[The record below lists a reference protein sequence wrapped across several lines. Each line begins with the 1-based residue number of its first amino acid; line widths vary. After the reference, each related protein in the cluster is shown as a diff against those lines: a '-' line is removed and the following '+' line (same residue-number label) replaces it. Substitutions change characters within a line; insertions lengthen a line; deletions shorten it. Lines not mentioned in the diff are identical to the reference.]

1 MSSRRVVI
9 KDKGRDR
16 GKDEDKA
23 EGDDD
28 GGGERRRR
36 MRLRRR
42 QSAGDGADPNNE
54 ANSKMPLTAEDHVKR
69 QSVERL
75 ESDGNDGNDG
85 SSAGPSESMAGGKK
99 KKTPR
104 YRLNFSIK
112 KSVISAGGGGKSRS
126 ASTTKITTGASLI
139 PDLNLI
145 INRMRNMPDDTFVY
159 MDYMLP
165 HDSEYFTPY
174 SLRQVEYK
182 ELNTYEP
189 FYTVTRHGVTYW
201 HCSENFFTPLDQWQQ
216 EFEQFLSIVQI
227 RSFAIFRLWKGFKV
241 WQKTIKWRKL
251 NEARDYLQNNLF
263 IVIPHLAKAILRM
276 RNEIVQMQRL
286 NFVNVSNIENWHP
299 FYFLEVH
306 MRLYEQLRKTFIDF
320 REFIGKT
327 IYRSCTEAIQARG
340 FYPDDEIN
348 YYPSLKKM
356 REAHSFMD
364 RARKRAFCKTLTNFL
379 TYCDMMIYQMLY
391 RITIK
396 SFADLAQAFELH
408 DELGPS
414 EEDINRHNRVDKPVE
429 RQRPEDK
436 PQSPFFLAMLRLLP
450 DRIDVEPSED
460 VIRIIFQRITGLI
473 LETVLDIHPLTTDP
487 YFLQYTK
494 PSIMGRQ
501 EEVLYDGAPDLH
513 FLLRSDQ
520 QFQFNRKNMFALIRN
535 AYDRASLYTQRFMEI
550 RENFE
555 IDNSTDPAV
564 LDTERDL
571 QVLRAYCDRY
581 CNNLRALDG
590 ILEYVYLGQLKLTQT
605 NFKDTVTPVCS
616 RLQNVLATY
625 LPKLAEEETTRLY
638 EEAQDFFGRICYEP
652 HETLEIVAHI
662 RFLDQCS
669 SELDEIFD
677 GIDYVHDLLLIIKDF
692 GIPIEDQAKEDYMD
706 TEDYLNRTRETLE
719 EIREKRQEFINRLE
733 DAMQDDIA
741 TLKEEI
747 HEVAIEALQPWLL
760 DANSN
765 RLSVTNKLDDLLES
779 LNKCRERA
787 DEFLGYQKEFQID
800 LTMYEEMANGF
811 YDIRMRQNL
820 YRTWSDWEESLA
832 EWIAADFGTLTVN
845 DLVELNAKTIKNCLQ
860 FQKYLPDNNIVPVL
874 FKSAEAF
881 REKLPVIG
889 YLRNPNL
896 RARHWAEIEDLLNR
910 KFFQEKD
917 IKIQTYEDVHAFDD
931 VNIGEAL
938 MQISSQAT
946 GEVQLENMLKAI
958 EATWKETELSIVS
971 HHDAKDV
978 FILAGTEELQAV
990 LDDSNVNIN
999 TIAASKFVGPI
1010 KGKVNEWINAMDQFS
1025 KTFESWM
1032 DCQGAWIYLEAIF
1045 ASADIQRQL
1054 PHEAK
1059 MFFTVDKSFKE
1070 TVRQAKKVA
1079 LALPTMS
1086 SVEVHKV
1093 LLENNRLLD
1102 LISRGLEAYLEVK
1115 RVVFPRFYFLSND
1128 ELLEILAQTRI
1139 PQAVQ
1144 PHLRK
1149 CFDAIY
1155 RLEFG
1160 TKEGGDGKMVATNDI
1175 VAFLSP
1181 EGEKLQFGKGLKA
1194 RGAVEEWLS
1203 KVEEAMFVAD
1213 KRYMRFGYQCYP
1225 AKEREEWFQDHPN
1238 QVVLTVSQV
1247 QWAADIHRIYEG
1259 KERNPL
1265 NIIEKM
1271 GKFEV
1276 KCLKDLGAL
1285 AALTRKSISSLLRK
1299 VLCALI
1305 TIDVHAKD
1313 SVRMLIEKE
1322 VCKATDFNWLKMLRF
1337 YWADETES
1345 VYSRMAAA
1353 NIPYYYEYLGAG
1365 GVLVLTPLTDRCYLC
1380 LMGAFQMDLGGAP
1393 AGPAGTGKTETTK
1406 DLAKALAKQCVVFNC
1421 SDGLD
1426 YKMMGRFFSGLAQ
1439 CGAWCCFDEFNR
1451 IDIEVLSVIAQQLIT
1466 IRTAKA
1472 MRVKRF
1478 VFEGREIK
1486 INHSCCV
1493 FITMNPGYAGRTELP
1508 DNLKALFRPISMMVP
1523 DYALISEVI
1532 LYSEGFEDPKILA
1545 RKMVQMYQLCS
1556 QQLSQQ
1562 NHYDFGM
1569 RAVKSVLVMAGAL
1582 KRASP
1587 DQREDITLI
1596 AALRDSNI
1604 PKFLADDAV
1613 LFRGILSDLFPGV
1626 ELPDSQHPHLEE
1638 SLRLGLRQKNL
1649 QAVPTTIR
1657 KCLQLYETMCVRW
1670 GVMLVGP
1677 TGGGKS
1683 VVLHALEFALAHLFE
1698 NEVQDPNFRPVVIQ
1712 TMNPKAVTM
1721 NELYGYVD
1729 PKTLEWQD
1737 GLLGL
1742 AVRTATT
1749 IEDEIHQWIMCDGP
1763 VDAVWIENLN
1773 TVLDDNKM
1781 LCLANSE
1788 RIKLTAW
1795 IHMLFE
1801 VQDLLQASPATVSRC
1816 GMVYVDPGDLGWM
1829 PLIDTWREVDM
1840 RHKLPAPLAEFCY
1853 QLFVGHFDK
1862 ALKIERKRAVY
1873 TIHQVLNSKVRLCCE
1888 LISSQLEAVKWTPLA
1903 EVQAKELLTKIFAWA
1918 VLWAVAS
1925 NLKDAEKVSF
1935 EEQWSRA
1942 ISQHPNMSLPNYSM
1956 WNYRIDL
1963 EKMDWGNWLDIM
1975 AKFVFD
1981 PETSYYDMQV
1991 PTVDTTKYGYVSD
2004 LLFKRGMPVMF
2015 TGDTGVGKTVL
2026 AISCMKRL
2034 SEGRVIPVI
2043 LNFSAQTS
2051 SVRTQEMIEGPLEK
2065 RKKTQLGAPV
2075 GKTVIVFID
2084 DVNMPK
2090 LDTYGASPA
2099 IELLR
2104 QFLDFKGFYD
2114 REKLY
2119 WKEILDVVLGC
2130 ACAPPGGGRN
2140 PLTPRFVRHFA
2151 LFSLPKPNEETLTQ
2165 IFNGILRGFLQTFSS
2180 AVRNLSEAMV
2190 NACVDVYMRVANVM
2204 LPTPDR
2210 SHYIFN
2216 LRDLSKCIQGIL
2228 QASNLNYN
2236 QENQILRLFYHETTR
2251 VFHDRLIDHDDKQLF
2266 KSLMRDVCLE
2276 HFDRP
2281 VIDDAEPPIL
2291 FGDFMVF
2298 GKPKN
2303 ERIYDEI
2310 RDQGKLESVL
2320 NDYIADYNTVAV
2332 GKQMHLIL
2340 FQDAMEHTVR
2350 LARLLRS
2357 DRGNGL
2363 LVGVA
2368 GMGKQSLTRLASHV
2382 NEYNCWQIEM
2392 RRNYDLNAFHEDLRV
2407 LYRIAGIENQ
2417 PVTFLLIDSQIV
2429 EEEFLEDINNI
2440 LNSGEVPN
2448 LFEGDEFEKVILD
2461 ARDGCNEFRKDDLCT
2476 RDDIYKFF
2484 INRVRNNLHVV
2495 MSMSPVGDAFRR
2507 RCRMFPSLV
2516 NCTTIDWFTSWP
2528 TEALYSVALGLL
2540 TKITPNMEDRVS
2552 LASTTVFM
2560 HKTVEDAS
2568 VKFYKEMKRHYYTTP
2583 SSYLELL
2590 KLYQNLLKIKNMEII
2605 AKRKRIANGLNKLLE
2620 TNEVIAVMGKE
2631 LEVMVPQLDEK
2642 SAMMKSLVDNLTRE
2656 TKQAD
2661 AVKQSV
2667 LEDEMNAK
2675 EKAAVAQAISEDAS
2689 KDLEIAMPAL
2699 REAEDALKGLTKADI
2714 NELKSFTTP
2723 PALVQF
2729 CMEAVCILLG
2739 VKPTWASAKAI
2750 MADIN
2755 FIKRLFE
2762 YDKEH
2767 MKDETLKKVKKYIDH
2782 KDFVPAKFEKVSKVA
2797 KSMSMWVI
2805 SMDKFSK
2812 VYKVVEPKIKRKEA
2826 AEAELKEVMTVLRQK
2841 QKELAAVEAKIQG
2854 LRDSLEEKQREFQ
2867 VIQDNVD
2874 LTYGRIN
2881 RAGRLTSA
2889 LSDEQVRWRETV
2901 KNLTADLACVPGDV
2915 LVAAACVAYLG
2926 AFSHAYRRD
2935 MSALWVTK
2943 CQEHKIPSS
2952 AEFNLLKVLG
2962 DPYEMR
2968 QWNVDGLPKDNISI
2982 ENGIYATR
2990 ALRWALMID
2999 PQEQANRWIRN
3010 MERANNLQVIK
3021 MTDQSMM
3028 RVLENSVRQ
3037 GYPVL
3042 LEEINETID
3051 PSLRP
3056 ILQRETYRFEGRV
3069 YLKLGDMV
3077 IDYDDNFKLY
3087 MTTKLPNPHYL
3098 PEVCI
3103 NVTLVNF
3110 LVTESG
3116 LEDQLLADIVAI
3128 ELPAMEIQRNDLV
3141 VKINSDKQQLLALE
3155 DKVLKLL
3162 FNSEGNIL
3170 DDEELVETLNDAKET
3185 SLIIAARLI
3194 DTEET
3199 EKVITASR
3207 ERYRILASRGA
3218 ILYFVVAGLAEI
3230 DPMYQYSLKYFT
3242 QVFCNVLR
3250 LEHPP
3255 LAVDLRISTLMVDE
3269 LKAIFDNISRG
3280 LFENHKII
3288 FSFLLALSVER
3299 QEGRVSEEEFLFLTR
3314 GPVGNIRPKKQ
3325 PDHIK
3330 MSQAEWEAC
3339 IFLEDNFGTFFGG
3352 FTSELDKPFFI
3363 QMQENK
3369 EVFDFAKNNQPPTDK
3384 WNKRLRIFH
3393 KLMFIAAFRKPRFLL
3408 NVVCY
3413 LQSTVGKYFTEAS
3426 GGTQL
3431 SAVYLDTSAVTPLI
3445 FVLSTGSDPMSGF
3458 LKFTTQM
3465 EFTDKYY
3472 SISLGQGQGPLAE
3485 NLIEKSLRLGH
3496 WVFLQNCHLA
3506 TSFMQTLESIVRNL
3520 TLGITKAHPDFRLYL
3535 SSMPI
3540 QTFPISVLQNSV
3552 KITNE
3557 PPKGIKANVLGAM
3570 TDLKPDFF
3578 EQHIQNGHW
3587 RAIVFGLC
3595 MFHAV
3600 LLERRKF
3607 GPLGWN
3613 ITYEFSE
3620 SDRECGLKTLDFFI
3634 DRQVLD
3640 EIPWEAILYINGD
3653 ITWGGRV
3660 TDYWDLRCL
3669 RTILTIFSSKRI
3681 IQPEY
3686 KYCRGDSYY
3695 RDPRKKTL
3703 LEYTAYVQGF
3713 PVLEDPEIFGMNQ
3726 NANIVF
3732 QTKETAFFIS
3742 TLLLGQP
3749 RSAADEGQAA
3759 ENEICQ
3765 QTITRIQKALATKIK
3780 REPIHDTLSMLD
3792 SKGQVPSLTIVL
3804 MQEIDRFNI
3813 ALGIIHDS
3821 MTNLSKAIKGLVVM
3835 SEELENVFKAL
3846 LSNQVPASW
3855 AKRCFL
3861 SIKPLPSYIA
3871 DFQRRIDFIQQ
3882 WAENGAPRS
3891 YWISGFFFP
3900 QSFLTGVLQTYARR
3914 RVLPIDSLKIDFD
3927 VFEKELI
3934 QQDFFEMHMN
3944 DMNDQKL
3951 YGNLQE
3957 STDAVINVHGIFIEA
3972 ARWDLSRGGL
3982 CDANF
3987 GELFCRMPV
3996 VRFKP
4001 CLEISSVVRYEAP
4014 LYKTQQRSGV
4024 LSTTGHSTNFILAVL
4039 LRSHHDPEFWIMRGT
4054 ALVSAVLENIC

>member
-1 MSSRRVVI
+1 
-9 KDKGRDR
+9 
-16 GKDEDKA
+16 
-23 EGDDD
+23 
-28 GGGERRRR
+28 
-36 MRLRRR
+36 MR
-42 QSAGDGADPNNE
+42 
-54 ANSKMPLTAEDHVKR
+54 NSQVSMDR
-69 QSVERL
+69 QSV
-75 ESDGNDGNDG
+75 
-85 SSAGPSESMAGGKK
+85 
-99 KKTPR
+99 
-104 YRLNFSIK
+104 
-112 KSVISAGGGGKSRS
+112 GGGDMTDTERGSVATFGAAQS
-126 ASTTKITTGASLI
+126 ASARGSGSNSPVLSAAASRNRSLRKSSKKGMRAGFRDRPTKMSYDNNLQIKTGASLI

-145 INRMRNMPDDTFVY
+145 INRMRNMKDDSYVY
-159 MDYMLP
+159 LDYMLP
-165 HDSEYFTPY
+165 KDSEYFTPY
-174 SLRQVEYK
+174 SLREVEFAN
-182 ELNTYEP
+182 LNILKPY
-189 FYTVTRHGVTYW
+189 YTVTRHGVTYW
-201 HCSENFFTPLDQWQQ
+201 RVSENFFTPLNQWQQ
-216 EFEQFLSIVQI
+216 EFQQFLSIIQI
-227 RSFAIFRLWKGFKV
+227 RTFSIFRLWKGFKV
-241 WQKTIKWRKL
+241 WEKTIKWRKL
-251 NEARDYLQNNLF
+251 NAARNHLQNNLF
-263 IVIPHLAKAILRM
+263 IVIPQLAKAILRM
-276 RNEIVQMQRL
+276 RSDIVVLERL
-286 NFVNVSNIENWHP
+286 SFVNIENIEEWHP
-299 FYFLEVH
+299 FYFLELH
-306 MRLYEQLRKTFIDF
+306 MRIYEQLNYLFHEF
-320 REFIGKT
+320 RSYVGRAL
-327 IYRSCTEAIQARG
+327 YRSCTEAIMARG

-348 YYPSLKKM
+348 YYPSVKKM

-379 TYCDMMIYQMLY
+379 SYCDMMLYQALY
-391 RITIK
+391 RVTIQ
-396 SFADLAQAFELH
+396 SYADLHHAFNEHHQVAPTEAEITRH
-408 DELGPS
+408 DRL
-414 EEDINRHNRVDKPVE
+414 DQRVEKP
-429 RQRPEDK
+429 RPPNA
-436 PQSPFFLAMLRLLP
+436 PQNPFFLASLRLLP
-450 DRIDVEPSED
+450 DRIEVEPLED
-460 VIRIIFQRITGLI
+460 VLKLIFQRITGLI
-473 LETVLDIHPLTTDP
+473 LETVLDIPPFTTDSE
-487 YFLQYTK
+487 FTQYTQ

-501 EEVLYDGAPDLH
+501 EECLYQSAPDLT
-513 FLLRSDQ
+513 FLLKQDVR
-520 QFQFNRKNMFALIRN
+520 FNFNRKNVFVLMHT
-535 AYDRASLYTQRFMEI
+535 AYEMAHLYTARFRTI
-550 RENFE
+550 RENYE
-555 IDNSTDPAV
+555 IDATTDPED
-564 LDTERDL
+564 LSTERDL
-571 QVLRAYCDRY
+571 TALRNYCDRY

-590 ILEYVYLGQLKLTQT
+590 ILDHVFLGLLKLGQSG
-605 NFKDTVTPVCS
+605 FKDAVTPVCQ
-616 RLQNVLATY
+616 RLQNVLAIY
-625 LPKLAEEETTRLY
+625 LPQLAEEETTKLY
-638 EEAQDFFGRICYEP
+638 EDAQDFYGRIGYEP
-652 HETLEIVAHI
+652 TATLQLVAHI
-662 RFLDQCS
+662 RFLDNCDE
-669 SELDEIFD
+669 ELDELFKVV
-677 GIDYVHDLLLIIKDF
+677 DYVHDLLLIIKDF
-692 GIPIEDQAKEDYMD
+692 NIPIDDERKEDYMD
-706 TEDYLNRTRETLE
+706 TEDYLNRTRESLA
-719 EIREKRQEFINRLE
+719 EILEKRQDFINQLD
-733 DAMQDDIA
+733 DAMQEDIQA
-741 TLKEEI
+741 LKEDI
-747 HEVAIEALQPWLL
+747 HEVAVEAIEDWLL
-760 DANSN
+760 TSKSDRNAVNE
-765 RLSVTNKLDDLLES
+765 KLEDLL
-779 LNKCRERA
+779 NRMNVCRDKA
-787 DEFLGYQKEFQID
+787 DELIGYQKEFRID
-800 LTMYEEMANGF
+800 LTIYDEMASGF

-820 YRTWSDWEESLA
+820 YKTLIDWEESLA
-832 EWIAADFGTLTVN
+832 SWLAADFNTLVVA
-845 DLVELNAKTIKNCLQ
+845 DMIDLNAKTIKNCLQ
-860 FQKYLPDNNIVPVL
+860 FQKYLPNNDIVPVL
-874 FKSAEAF
+874 HKSAEEF
-881 REKLPVIG
+881 KEKLPVIG
-889 YLRNPNL
+889 YLRNANL
-896 RARHWAEIEDLLNR
+896 RARHWTEIEELLGR

-917 IKIQTYEDVHAFDD
+917 IRISTYEESHAFDD
-931 VNIGEAL
+931 ESNAEAL

-946 GEVQLENMLKAI
+946 GETQLENMLKGI
-958 EATWKETELSIVS
+958 ETMWKETELAIAT
-971 HHDAKDV
+971 HHDQKDV

-990 LDDSNVNIN
+990 LDDANVNIN

-1010 KGKVNEWINAMDQFS
+1010 KTRVDEWISALDQFG
-1025 KTFESWM
+1025 KTFETWM

-1059 MFFTVDKSFKE
+1059 MFNQVDKNFKE
-1070 TVRQAKKVA
+1070 IVRQAKKVA

-1086 SVEVHKV
+1086 SVEVYEMLK
-1093 LLENNRLLD
+1093 EDNRLLD

-1160 TKEGGDGKMVATNDI
+1160 QKEGGDGKMIATNDI
-1175 VAFLSP
+1175 IAFLSP

-1203 KVEEAMFVAD
+1203 KVEDAMFVSC
-1213 KRYMRFGYQCYP
+1213 KRYMRFGYQCYA
-1225 AKEREEWFQDHPN
+1225 AKERDEWFQDHPN
-1238 QVVLTVSQV
+1238 QVVITVSQV
-1247 QWAADIHRIYEG
+1247 YWATDIHRIFDAKDKTQQG
-1259 KERNPL
+1259 VV
-1265 NIIEKM
+1265 EKM
-1271 GKFEV
+1271 IKFES
-1276 KCLKDLGAL
+1276 KCLQDLGAL
-1285 AALTRKSISSLLRK
+1285 AALTRKNISSLLRK
-1299 VLCALI
+1299 ILCALI

-1313 SVRMLIEKE
+1313 SVHMLIEKG
-1322 VCKATDFNWLKMLRF
+1322 VFNSTDFNWLKMLRF
-1337 YWADETES
+1337 YWAIETET

-1466 IRTAKA
+1466 IRTAKV

-1582 KRASP
+1582 KRAAP
-1587 DQREDITLI
+1587 NQREDITLI

-1604 PKFLADDAV
+1604 PKFLADDAI

-1626 ELPDSQHPHLEE
+1626 ELPDSQHPHLEA
-1638 SLRLGLRQKNL
+1638 SLRIGLRLKSL
-1649 QAVPTTIR
+1649 QPVPTTIR

-1670 GVMLVGP
+1670 GVMTVGP

-1698 NEVQDPNFRPVVIQ
+1698 NEIQDPNFRPVVIQ
-1712 TMNPKAVTM
+1712 TMNPKAVNM

-1729 PKTLEWQD
+1729 TKTLEWQD

-1742 AVRTATT
+1742 AVRTAVNV
-1749 IEDEIHQWIMCDGP
+1749 EEEIHQWIMCDGP

-1788 RIKLTAW
+1788 RIKLSAW

-1816 GMVYVDPGDLGWM
+1816 GMVYVDPGDLGWI
-1829 PLIDTWREVDM
+1829 PLVDTWRELDM
-1840 RHKLPAPLAEFCY
+1840 SQKLPPALAEYLY
-1853 QLFVGHFDK
+1853 QLFIGYFEK
-1862 ALKIERKRAVY
+1862 ALKIERKRASY
-1873 TIHQVLNSKVRLCCE
+1873 TIHQVLGSKVRLCCS
-1888 LISSQLEAVKWTPLA
+1888 LISSQLETPRWYSMTDDA
-1903 EVQAKELLTKIFAWA
+1903 AKGLLTKIFTWC
-1918 VLWAVAS
+1918 VLWAIAS
-1925 NLKDAEKVSF
+1925 NLKDAEKMSF
-1935 EEQWSRA
+1935 EDFWGRA
-1942 ISQHPNMSLPNYSM
+1942 MATHPHMDMPERSM
-1956 WNYRIDL
+1956 WNYRVNL
-1963 EKMDWGNWLDIM
+1963 ETNDWGNWNEIM
-1975 AKFVFD
+1975 PTFTFSSEV
-1981 PETSYYDMQV
+1981 SYYDMQV
-1991 PTVDTTKYGYVSD
+1991 PTVDTTKYGYVAD
-2004 LLFKRGMPVMF
+2004 LLFKRDFPVMF
-2015 TGDTGVGKTVL
+2015 TGETGVGKTVL
-2026 AISCMKRL
+2026 AVSCMKRL
-2034 SEGRVIPVI
+2034 AEGKVIPVV

-2051 SVRTQEMIEGPLEK
+2051 SLRTQEMIEGPLEK
-2065 RKKTQLGAPV
+2065 RKRTQLGAPV
-2075 GKTVIVFID
+2075 GKTVIIFID

-2090 LDTYGASPA
+2090 LDTYGSQPA

-2114 REKLY
+2114 REKLF
-2119 WKEILDVVLGC
+2119 WKDILDVVLGC

-2180 AVRNLSEAMV
+2180 AIRALSEPMV
-2190 NACVDVYMRVANVM
+2190 HACVDVYMRVAQVM

-2228 QASNLNYN
+2228 QADNMYYNL
-2236 QENQILRLFYHETTR
+2236 EHQILRLFYHETTR
-2251 VFHDRLIDHDDKQLF
+2251 VFHDRLINNEDKAIFMTLMNDVCRDHF
-2266 KSLMRDVCLE
+2266 NRDVVQ
-2276 HFDRP
+2276 P
-2281 VIDDAEPPIL
+2281 GEPDVL
-2291 FGDFMVF
+2291 FGDFMIF

-2310 RDQGKLESVL
+2310 RDHSKLESVL
-2320 NDYIADYNTVAV
+2320 NDYIVDYNSMAV
-2332 GKQMHLIL
+2332 GKQMKLIL

-2407 LYRIAGIENQ
+2407 LYRIGGIENQ

-2461 ARDGCNEFRKDDLCT
+2461 ARDACNASKKDESCH
-2476 RDDIYKFF
+2476 RDEIYKFF

-2540 TKITPNMEDRVS
+2540 TKISPNMNERIS

-2568 VKFYKEMKRHYYTTP
+2568 VRFYKEMKRHYYTTP

-2590 KLYQNLLKIKNMEII
+2590 KLYQSLLKVKTQEII
-2605 AKRKRIANGLNKLLE
+2605 AKRKRIASGLNKLLE
-2620 TNEVIAVMGKE
+2620 TNEVIAVMQKE

-2642 SAMMKSLVDNLTRE
+2642 SAMMKALVDNLTKE

-2661 AVKQSV
+2661 AVKQGV
-2667 LEDEMNAK
+2667 MEDEANAK
-2675 EKAAVAQAISEDAS
+2675 EKAAIAQAISEDAS

-2699 REAEDALKGLTKADI
+2699 RESEEALKGLTKADI

-2739 VKPTWASAKAI
+2739 AKPTWASAKAI

-2767 MKDETLKKVKKYIDH
+2767 MKEDVLKKVKKYIDH

-2797 KSMSMWVI
+2797 KSVSMWVI
-2805 SMDKFSK
+2805 AMDKFSK

-2826 AEAELKEVMTVLRQK
+2826 AEAELKDVMKVLRQK
-2841 QKELAAVEAKIQG
+2841 QKELAAVEAKIQS

-2889 LSDEQVRWRETV
+2889 LADEQVRWRETV
-2901 KNLTADLACVPGDV
+2901 KSLTADLACVPGDV

-2926 AFSHAYRRD
+2926 AFSNEYRRE
-2935 MSALWVTK
+2935 MSQFWVDK
-2943 CQEHKIPSS
+2943 CREYNIPSS
-2952 AEFNLLKVLG
+2952 KEFNLLKVLG
-2962 DPYEMR
+2962 DAYEMR

-3010 MERANNLQVIK
+3010 MEKANNLQVIK
-3021 MTDQSMM
+3021 MTDASMM

-3037 GYPVL
+3037 GNPVL
-3042 LEEINETID
+3042 LEELDETID

-3056 ILQRETYRFEGRV
+3056 ILQRETYKSEGRV
-3069 YLKLGDMV
+3069 YLKLGDQV

-3128 ELPAMEIQRNDLV
+3128 ELPAMEAQRNDLV
-3141 VKINSDKQQLLALE
+3141 VKINADKQQLLSLE

-3199 EKVITASR
+3199 EKIITASR
-3207 ERYRILASRGA
+3207 ERYRILSSRGA

-3250 LEHPP
+3250 LDHPTM
-3255 LAVDLRISTLMVDE
+3255 AVEVRISTLMVDE
-3269 LKAIFDNISRG
+3269 LKAIYDNISRG
-3280 LFENHKII
+3280 LFENHKLI
-3288 FSFLLALSVER
+3288 FSFLLTLSVER
-3299 QEGRVSEEEFLFLTR
+3299 QEGRVTEDEFGFLTR
-3314 GPVGNIRPKKQ
+3314 GAVGTVRSKALPPNVKL
-3325 PDHIK
+3325 
-3330 MSQAEWEAC
+3330 SQMEWEAA
-3339 IFLEDNFGTFFGG
+3339 IFLEDNFKESFAD
-3352 FTSELDKPFFI
+3352 FTNEIDKPFFLTL
-3363 QMQENK
+3363 QDNK
-3369 EVFDFAKNNQPPTDK
+3369 EVFDFANTKAEPTDK
-3384 WNKRLRIFH
+3384 WNKRLRLFH
-3393 KLMFIAAFRKPRFLL
+3393 KLMFIATFRKPRFLL
-3408 NVVCY
+3408 NVVSY
-3413 LQSTVGKYFTEAS
+3413 LHATVGKYFTEVSA

-3431 SAVYLDTSAVTPLI
+3431 STVYLDTSAITPLI

-3458 LKFTTQM
+3458 LKFTTEM
-3465 EFTDKYY
+3465 KFTDKYY

-3485 NLIEKSLRLGH
+3485 SLIDKSLRLGH

-3506 TSFMQTLESIVRNL
+3506 TSWMRVLETIVRNL
-3520 TLGITKAHPDFRLYL
+3520 TLGITKSNPDFRLYL
-3535 SSMPI
+3535 SSMPT
-3540 QTFPISVLQNSV
+3540 QSFPISVLQNSV

-3557 PPKGIKANVLGAM
+3557 PPKGIKANVIGALG
-3570 TDLKPDFF
+3570 DLQVDFF
-3578 EQHIQNGHW
+3578 EQHIQSGKW

-3634 DRQVLD
+3634 NREVMED
-3640 EIPWEAILYINGD
+3640 IPWEAILYINGE

-3660 TDYWDLRCL
+3660 TDYWDLRTL
-3669 RTILTIFSSKRI
+3669 RTILTIFSSERI
-3681 IQPEY
+3681 IEPGY
-3686 KYCRGDSYY
+3686 KYSRGDPYY
-3695 RDPRKKTL
+3695 RDPQGQTL
-3703 LEYTAYVQGF
+3703 KEYATFVQGF

-3732 QTKETAFFIS
+3732 QSKETEFFIS

-3749 RSAADEGQAA
+3749 RSSADEGQAM
-3759 ENEICQ
+3759 ENDLCQ
-3765 QTITRIQKALATKIK
+3765 QIIARIQSSLTNKIQ
-3780 REPIHDTLSMLD
+3780 REPIHDTLTVLD
-3792 SKGQVPSLTIVL
+3792 NKGQMPSLTTVL
-3804 MQEIDRFNI
+3804 VQEIDRFNI

-3821 MTNLSKAIKGLVVM
+3821 LGNLSKAIKGLVVM
-3835 SEELENVFKAL
+3835 SEDLEMVFRAL
-3846 LSNQVPASW
+3846 LANVVPAMW
-3855 AKRCFL
+3855 AKRSFL
-3861 SIKPLPSYIA
+3861 SIKPLPNYIV
-3871 DFQRRIDFIQQ
+3871 DFQRRIDFIQH

-3914 RVLPIDSLKIDFD
+3914 RVLPIDSLKIDFQ
-3927 VFEKELI
+3927 VIEMELV
-3934 QQDFFEMHMN
+3934 QQNFFELHNANVN
-3944 DMNDQKL
+3944 DARL
-3951 YGNLQE
+3951 YGNLE
-3957 STDAVINVHGIFIEA
+3957 ECTDAIINVHGIFVEA

-3982 CDANF
+3982 CDAKF
-3987 GELFCRMPV
+3987 GELYTRMPV
-3996 VRFKP
+3996 IRFMP
-4001 CLEISSVVRYEAP
+4001 CLEVSPTVRYEAP

-4024 LSTTGHSTNFILAVL
+4024 LSTTGHSTNFVLSIL
-4039 LRSHHDPEFWIMRGT
+4039 LRSKNDPEFWIMRGT
-4054 ALVSAVLENIC
+4054 ALVCAVLENVS

>member
-1 MSSRRVVI
+1 MSNKYNFSKLLQTKSSARS
-9 KDKGRDR
+9 KDAEVRKSKTGDFQSS
-16 GKDEDKA
+16 KSEDVTKTGEMRSSKSG
-23 EGDDD
+23 EGDK
-28 GGGERRRR
+28 
-36 MRLRRR
+36 
-42 QSAGDGADPNNE
+42 
-54 ANSKMPLTAEDHVKR
+54 SK
-69 QSVERL
+69 
-75 ESDGNDGNDG
+75 
-85 SSAGPSESMAGGKK
+85 
-99 KKTPR
+99 
-104 YRLNFSIK
+104 
-112 KSVISAGGGGKSRS
+112 S
-126 ASTTKITTGASLI
+126 ASKTKITTGASLI
-139 PDLNLI
+139 PDLNVI
-145 INRMRNMPDDTFVY
+145 INRMRAKKDDSFVY

-165 HDSEYFTPY
+165 TDSEFFTPY
-174 SLRQVEYK
+174 SLR
-182 ELNTYEP
+182 ELTYAELDIFEP
-189 FYTVTRHGVTYW
+189 YYTITRHGVTYW
-201 HCSENFFTPLDQWQQ
+201 HCGENFFTPLLQWQQ
-216 EFEQFLSIVQI
+216 EFEQFLSIIQI
-227 RSFAIFRLWKGFKV
+227 RSFSIFRVWKGFKV
-241 WQKTIKWRKL
+241 WEKAVKWKKIFT
-251 NEARDYLQNNLF
+251 ARDFLENNLF
-263 IVIPHLAKAILRM
+263 IAIPHLAKATLKIRS
-276 RNEIVQMQRL
+276 EIVQLERL
-286 NFVNVSNIENWHP
+286 NFVNVTNIENWHP
-299 FYFLEVH
+299 FYFLEMH
-306 MRLYEQLRKTFIDF
+306 MRIYENLFRVFNDF
-320 REFIGKT
+320 RDITGKA
-327 IYRSCTEAIQARG
+327 IFRACTDAITARG
-340 FYPDDEIN
+340 YYPDDEIN
-348 YYPSLKKM
+348 YYPSIKKM

-364 RARKRAFCKTLTNFL
+364 RARKRSFCKTLTNFL
-379 TYCDMMIYQMLY
+379 TFCDMMVYQMLY
-391 RITIK
+391 RVTIK
-396 SFADLAQAFELH
+396 SFADLAGAFDLH
-408 DELGPS
+408 DRLGPS
-414 EEDINRHNRVDKPVE
+414 EAEIKRHQRLDKRIE
-429 RQRPEDK
+429 RTRPPKK
-436 PQSPFFLAMLRLLP
+436 PQSPFFLINLRLQP
-450 DRIDVEPSED
+450 DRIDLEPQEEILK
-460 VIRIIFQRITGLI
+460 VVFQRIVGLI
-473 LETVLDIHPLTTDP
+473 LETVLEIRTFTTDP
-487 YFLQYTK
+487 MYLQYTM

-501 EEVLYDGAPDLH
+501 EEILYDGAPDLH
-513 FLLRSDQ
+513 FLLRADQ
-520 QFQFNRKNMFALIRN
+520 SFQLNRKNIFLIIH
-535 AYDRASLYTQRFMEI
+535 ASYERARLYATRFHSI
-550 RENFE
+550 RENYE
-555 IDNSTDPAV
+555 VDTRTDPST
-564 LDTERDL
+564 LNRERDL
-571 QVLRAYCDRY
+571 IKLREYCDRY
-581 CNNLRALDG
+581 CNNVRALDG
-590 ILEYVYLGQLKLTQT
+590 ILNNMNLGLLKITQS
-605 NFKDTVTPVCS
+605 NLKDTVTPVCQK
-616 RLQNVLATY
+616 LQNTLAVY
-625 LPKLAEEETTRLY
+625 LPKLAEEETTRIY
-638 EEAQDFFGRICYEP
+638 QGAQEFYGRISYDP
-652 HETLEIVAHI
+652 LTTVDLVSHI
-662 RFLDQCS
+662 RYLDTCAG
-669 SELDEIFD
+669 ELDALFV

-692 GIPIEDQAKEDYMD
+692 SIPIDDDRKEDYMD
-706 TEDYLNRTRETLE
+706 TEDFLNRTKETLQDTQE
-719 EIREKRQEFINRLE
+719 RREDFVLQLNEIIQE
-733 DAMQDDIA
+733 DIIS
-741 TLKEEI
+741 LKKEI
-747 HEVAIEALQPWLL
+747 HEVAIEAVQPWLL
-760 DANSN
+760 NMKSDRAAINA
-765 RLSVTNKLDDLLES
+765 KLAALLDQ
-779 LNKCRERA
+779 LNIFRARA
-787 DEFLGYQKEFQID
+787 DELISYQKEFKLD
-800 LTMYEEMANGF
+800 LTMYEEMDQAF

-820 YRTWSDWEESLA
+820 FKTLEDWETALEEWELA
-832 EWIAADFGTLTVN
+832 EFNTLVVAEMV
-845 DLVELNAKTIKNCLQ
+845 DLNAKTIKNCLQ
-860 FQKYLPDNNIVPVL
+860 FLKYLPENNIVPL
-874 FKSAEAF
+874 LQKSAEDF

-896 RARHWAEIEDLLNR
+896 RARHWTDIEELLGR
-910 KFFQEKD
+910 KFFQERD
-917 IKIQTYEDVHAFDD
+917 IKIATYEDVNAFA
-931 VNIGEAL
+931 NEETAEAL

-946 GEVQLENMLKAI
+946 GEIQLENMLKNI
-958 EATWKETELSIVS
+958 EQIWKETDLSCVM
-971 HHDAKDV
+971 HHDQKDV

-1010 KGKVNEWINAMDQFS
+1010 KSRVDEWIEAMDQFG
-1025 KTFESWM
+1025 KTFEAWM
-1032 DCQGAWIYLEAIF
+1032 DCQGQWIYLEAIF

-1054 PHEAK
+1054 PNEAK

-1070 TVRQAKKVA
+1070 IVRQAKKVS

-1086 SVEVHKV
+1086 SKDVYDTLV
-1093 LLENNRLLD
+1093 ENNRLLD
-1102 LISRGLEAYLEVK
+1102 LITRGLEAYLEVK

-1160 TKEGGDGKMVATNDI
+1160 MKEGGDGKMVFTNDI

-1203 KVEEAMFVAD
+1203 KVEEAMFLSV

-1225 AKEREEWFQDHPN
+1225 AKERHEWFQDHPN
-1238 QVVLTVSQV
+1238 QVVITISQV
-1247 QWAADIHRIYEG
+1247 LWAADIHRIVDT
-1259 KERNPL
+1259 KEKSTD
-1265 NIIEKM
+1265 IVVEKM
-1271 GKFEV
+1271 ARFEA
-1276 KCLKDLGAL
+1276 KCLKDLGNL
-1285 AALTRKSISSLLRK
+1285 AALTRKSITSLLRK

-1313 SVRMLIEKE
+1313 SVHMLVEKR
-1322 VCKATDFNWLKMLRF
+1322 VTKSNDFNWLKMLRF
-1337 YWADETES
+1337 YWLDDTETVS
-1345 VYSRMAAA
+1345 SRMAAA
-1353 NIPYYYEYLGAG
+1353 DIPYYYEYLGAG

-1472 MRVKRF
+1472 MKVKRF
-1478 VFEGREIK
+1478 IFEGREIK
-1486 INHSCCV
+1486 INRSCCV

-1626 ELPDSQHPHLEE
+1626 ELPDSQHPDLEE
-1638 SLRLGLRQKNL
+1638 ALRIGLRLKHL
-1649 QAVPTTIR
+1649 QPVPTTIR

-1698 NEVQDPNFRPVVIQ
+1698 NNVKDPNFRPVNIQ

-1737 GLLGL
+1737 GLLGI
-1742 AVRTATT
+1742 AVRSAVNV
-1749 IEDEIHQWIMCDGP
+1749 EEEIHQWIMCDGP

-1816 GMVYVDPGDLGWM
+1816 GMVYVDPGDLGWV
-1829 PLIDTWREVDM
+1829 PLVDTWREIDM
-1840 RHKLPAPLAEFCY
+1840 GRKLPEPLAEFLY
-1853 QLFVGHFDK
+1853 QLFIGHFDR
-1862 ALKIERKRAVY
+1862 ALKIERKRAAY
-1873 TIHQVLNSKVRLCCE
+1873 TISQVLSAKVRLLCA
-1888 LISSQLEAVKWTPLA
+1888 LTSSQLEEVKWSSL
-1903 EVQAKELLTKIFAWA
+1903 EQEDAKNLLTKIFSWC
-1918 VLWAVAS
+1918 VLWAIAS
-1925 NLKDAEKVSF
+1925 NLKDAEKISF
-1935 EEQWSRA
+1935 EEQWTKA
-1942 ISQHPNMSLPNYSM
+1942 ISTHPNMFPPKHTM
-1956 WNYRIDL
+1956 WNYRVNL
-1963 EKMDWGNWLDIM
+1963 ETKDWGKWIEIM
-1975 AKFVFD
+1975 PRFIFSS
-1981 PETSYYDMQV
+1981 EISYYDMQV
-1991 PTVDTTKYGYVSD
+1991 PTVDTTKYGYVTD
-2004 LLFKRGMPVMF
+2004 LLFKRDFPVMF
-2015 TGDTGVGKTVL
+2015 TGETGVGKTVL
-2026 AISCMKRL
+2026 AISCLKRL
-2034 SEGRVIPVI
+2034 SEGKVIPI
-2043 LNFSAQTS
+2043 FLNFSAQTS
-2051 SVRTQEMIEGPLEK
+2051 SVRTQEMIEGPLDK
-2065 RKKTQLGAPV
+2065 RKRNQLGAPL
-2075 GKTVIVFID
+2075 GKTVIMFID

-2090 LDTYGASPA
+2090 LDTYGSQPA

-2114 REKLY
+2114 REKMF
-2119 WKEILDVVLGC
+2119 WKEVLDVVLGC

-2151 LFSLPKPNEETLTQ
+2151 LFSLPKPNDETLTQ
-2165 IFNGILRGFLQTFSS
+2165 IFKGILLGFLDSFS
-2180 AVRNLSEAMV
+2180 AAIRALSEPIV

-2204 LPTPDR
+2204 LPTPDK

-2228 QASNLNYN
+2228 QASNLYYN
-2236 QENQILRLFYHETTR
+2236 MESQVLRLFYHETTR
-2251 VFHDRLIDHDDKQLF
+2251 VFHDRLINNDDKSLF
-2266 KSLMRDVCLE
+2266 KNLMADVCLL
-2276 HFDRP
+2276 HFHRE
-2281 VIDDAEPPIL
+2281 VVKNEEPALL
-2291 FGDFMVF
+2291 FGDFMIF
-2298 GKPKN
+2298 GKPKA
-2303 ERIYDEI
+2303 ERIYEEI
-2310 RDQGKLESVL
+2310 KDHGKLESVL
-2320 NDYIADYNTVAV
+2320 NDYIVDYNSVAV
-2332 GKQMHLIL
+2332 GKHMKLIL

-2368 GMGKQSLTRLASHV
+2368 GMGKQSLTKLAAHV

-2392 RRNYDLNAFHEDLRV
+2392 RRNYDMNAFHEDLRV
-2407 LYRIAGIENQ
+2407 LYRIAGIENR
-2417 PVTFLLIDSQIV
+2417 PVVFLLIDSQIV

-2448 LFEGDEFEKVILD
+2448 LFEGDEYEKIILD
-2461 ARDGCNEFRKDDLCT
+2461 ARDPCNEANKDESCN
-2476 RDDIYKFF
+2476 RDAIYKFF

-2495 MSMSPVGDAFRR
+2495 ISMSPVGDAFRR

-2540 TKITPNMEDRVS
+2540 TKIAAKMEDRIA

-2560 HKTVEDAS
+2560 HKTVEDTS
-2568 VKFYKEMKRHYYTTP
+2568 VRFYKEMKRYYYTTP

-2590 KLYQNLLKIKNMEII
+2590 KLYQNLLKSKTQEIV

-2620 TNEVIAVMGKE
+2620 TNEVIAVMQKE

-2642 SAMMKSLVDNLTRE
+2642 SALMKSLLENLNKE
-2656 TKQAD
+2656 SKAAD
-2661 AVKQSV
+2661 VVKQGV
-2667 LEDEMNAK
+2667 IMDEANAK
-2675 EKAAVAQAISEDAS
+2675 EKAAVAQAISEDAG

-2739 VKPTWASAKAI
+2739 AKPTWASAKAV
-2750 MADIN
+2750 MADVN

-2767 MKDETLKKVKKYIDH
+2767 MKDDVLKKVKKYIDH

-2797 KSMSMWVI
+2797 KSVSMWVI
-2805 SMDKFSK
+2805 AMDKFSK

-2826 AEAELKEVMTVLRQK
+2826 AEAELKEVMVVLRQK
-2841 QKELAAVEAKIQG
+2841 QKELAAVEAKIQ
-2854 LRDSLEEKQREFQ
+2854 LLKDSLDEKQREFQ

-2889 LSDEQVRWRETV
+2889 LADEQVRWRETV
-2901 KNLTADLACVPGDV
+2901 KTLTADLACVPGDV
-2915 LVAAACVAYLG
+2915 LVSAACVAYLG
-2926 AFSHAYRRD
+2926 AFSHEYRRELGT
-2935 MSALWVTK
+2935 LWVSK
-2943 CQEHKIPSS
+2943 CQEFKIPSS
-2952 AEFNLLKVLG
+2952 KEFNLLKILG

-3010 MERANNLQVIK
+3010 MEKNNNLQVVK
-3021 MTDQSMM
+3021 MTDGHMM

-3042 LEEINETID
+3042 LEEIDETID
-3051 PSLRP
+3051 PALRP
-3056 ILQRETYRFEGRV
+3056 ILQRETYKFEGRV
-3069 YLKLGDMV
+3069 YLKLGDQV
-3077 IDYDDNFKLY
+3077 IDYDNNFKLY
-3087 MTTKLPNPHYL
+3087 MTTKLANPHYL

-3110 LVTESG
+3110 LVTVTG

-3141 VKINSDKQQLLALE
+3141 VKINSDKQQLMQLE
-3155 DKVLKLL
+3155 DKVLRLL
-3162 FNSEGNIL
+3162 FNSQGNIL

-3199 EKVITASR
+3199 EKIITASR

-3218 ILYFVVAGLAEI
+3218 ILYFVVAGLAEV
-3230 DPMYQYSLKYFT
+3230 DPMYQYSLKYFS
-3242 QVFCNVLR
+3242 QVFCNVIR
-3250 LEHPP
+3250 VDHPP
-3255 LAVDLRISTLMVDE
+3255 LAIEARIASLMTEE
-3269 LKAIFDNISRG
+3269 LKAIYDNISRG

-3288 FSFLLALSVER
+3288 FSFLLALAVER
-3299 QEGRVSEEEFLFLTR
+3299 QEGRVTDDEFNFLTR
-3314 GPVGNIRPKKQ
+3314 GAVGSVRPKTQ
-3325 PDHIK
+3325 PASTK
-3330 MSQAEWEAC
+3330 LSQMEWDAC
-3339 IFLEDNFGTFFGG
+3339 LFLDENFSASFAG
-3352 FTSELDKPFFI
+3352 FSDAVTQPFFLQI
-3363 QMQENK
+3363 ESNK
-3369 EVFDFAKNNQPPTDK
+3369 EVFDFARTKQEPTDK
-3384 WNKRLRIFH
+3384 WDKRLKSFQ
-3393 KLMFIAAFRKPRFLL
+3393 KLMFISTFRKPRFLL
-3408 NVVCY
+3408 NVVVY
-3413 LQSTVGKYFTEAS
+3413 LRETVGKYFTEAS
-3426 GGTQL
+3426 SGAQL
-3431 SAVYLDTSAVTPLI
+3431 TTVFPDTSAVTPLV
-3445 FVLSTGSDPMSGF
+3445 FVLSTGSDPMSSF
-3458 LKFTTQM
+3458 QKFAKELKYS
-3465 EFTDKYY
+3465 DKYY
-3472 SISLGQGQGPLAE
+3472 SISLGQGQGPVAE
-3485 NLIEKSLRLGH
+3485 SLIDKSLRLGH

-3506 TSFMQTLESIVRNL
+3506 TSWMRTLETIVRNL
-3520 TLGITKAHPDFRLYL
+3520 TLGITKAHPDFRLFL

-3540 QTFPISVLQNSV
+3540 RHFPISVLQNSV

-3557 PPKGIKANVLGAM
+3557 PPKGIKANVIGALA
-3570 TDLKPDFF
+3570 DLKKDFF
-3578 EQHIQNGHW
+3578 EKHVQNGKW
-3587 RAIVFGLC
+3587 RSIVFGLC

-3613 ITYEFSE
+3613 ITYEFNE

-3634 DRQVLD
+3634 DREVLD
-3640 EIPWEAILYINGD
+3640 EIPWEAILYINGE

-3669 RTILTIFSSKRI
+3669 RTILTIFSSQRI
-3681 IQPEY
+3681 IAADY

-3695 RDPRKKTL
+3695 RDPGKKTL
-3703 LEYTAYVQGF
+3703 AEYSEYVQGF

-3732 QTKETAFFIS
+3732 QTKETEFFIT

-3749 RSAADEGQAA
+3749 RSSADEGQAM
-3759 ENEICQ
+3759 ENEICLQ
-3765 QTITRIQKALATKIK
+3765 VITRIQGVLTRKIQ
-3780 REPIHDTLSMLD
+3780 REPLHDTLTILD
-3792 SKGQVPSLTIVL
+3792 SKGQVPSLTTVL
-3804 MQEIDRFNI
+3804 VQEIDRFNI
-3813 ALGIIHDS
+3813 ALNIIHDS
-3821 MTNLSKAIKGLVVM
+3821 LSNLDKAIKGLVVM
-3835 SEELENVFKAL
+3835 SEELESVFKSL
-3846 LSNQVPASW
+3846 LANLVPAVW
-3855 AKRCFL
+3855 AKRSFL
-3861 SIKPLPSYIA
+3861 SIKPLPNYIA
-3871 DFQRRIDFIQQ
+3871 DFQRRIDFIQS

-3900 QSFLTGVLQTYARR
+3900 QSFLTGILQTYARR
-3914 RVLPIDSLKIDFD
+3914 RILPIDSLKIDFE
-3927 VFEKELI
+3927 VMERELV
-3934 QQDFFEMHMN
+3934 QQDFFETHEKLGN
-3944 DMNDQKL
+3944 DAKL
-3951 YGNLQE
+3951 YGSLPE
-3957 STDAVINVHGIFIEA
+3957 CTDAHINVHGIFIEA
-3972 ARWDLSRGGL
+3972 ARWDKNRGGL
-3982 CDANF
+3982 CDAKF
-3987 GELFCRMPV
+3987 GELYTRLPV
-3996 VRFKP
+3996 VCFMP
-4001 CLEISSVVRYEAP
+4001 CLDIKPDVRYEAP

-4024 LSTTGHSTNFILAVL
+4024 LSTTGHSTNFVLSVL
-4039 LRSHHDPEFWIMRGT
+4039 LDSVNEPEFWIMRGT
-4054 ALVSAVLENIC
+4054 ALVSAVMENVS

>member
-1 MSSRRVVI
+1 MEASANSADKSGNESEKGENAEYEDNQQHESDPQNPNHSSSALRFDKSRRSRRGVRAVFKDRPTKFIEDDSLKI
-9 KDKGRDR
+9 K
-16 GKDEDKA
+16 
-23 EGDDD
+23 
-28 GGGERRRR
+28 
-36 MRLRRR
+36 
-42 QSAGDGADPNNE
+42 
-54 ANSKMPLTAEDHVKR
+54 
-69 QSVERL
+69 
-75 ESDGNDGNDG
+75 
-85 SSAGPSESMAGGKK
+85 
-99 KKTPR
+99 
-104 YRLNFSIK
+104 
-112 KSVISAGGGGKSRS
+112 
-126 ASTTKITTGASLI
+126 TGASLI

-145 INRMRNMPDDTFVY
+145 INRMRNMKDDSYVY
-159 MDYMLP
+159 LDYMLP
-165 HDSEYFTPY
+165 KHSEYFTPY
-174 SLRQVEYK
+174 SLREVEFANLNIYK
-182 ELNTYEP
+182 PY
-189 FYTVTRHGVTYW
+189 YTVTRHGVTYW
-201 HCSENFFTPLDQWQQ
+201 RVSENFFTPLNQWQQ
-216 EFEQFLSIVQI
+216 EFQQFLSIIQI
-227 RSFAIFRLWKGFKV
+227 RTFSIFRLWKGFKV
-241 WQKTIKWRKL
+241 WEKTIKWRKL
-251 NEARDYLQNNLF
+251 SFARNHLQNNLF
-263 IVIPHLAKAILRM
+263 IVIPQLAKAILRM
-276 RNEIVQMQRL
+276 RSDIVVLERL
-286 NFVNVSNIENWHP
+286 SFVNIENIEEWHP
-299 FYFLEVH
+299 FYFLELH
-306 MRLYEQLRKTFIDF
+306 MRIYEQLNYLFHEF
-320 REFIGKT
+320 RSFVGKAL
-327 IYRSCTEAIQARG
+327 YRSCTEAIMARG

-348 YYPSLKKM
+348 YYPSVKKM

-379 TYCDMMIYQMLY
+379 TFCDMMLYQALY
-391 RITIK
+391 RVTIQ
-396 SFADLAQAFELH
+396 SFEELNHAFNEHHQVAPTEAEIVRH
-408 DELGPS
+408 DRLDTKIE
-414 EEDINRHNRVDKPVE
+414 KP
-429 RQRPEDK
+429 RPPNA
-436 PQSPFFLAMLRLLP
+436 PQNPFFLAQLRLLP
-450 DRIDVEPSED
+450 DRIEVEPLEE
-460 VIRIIFQRITGLI
+460 ILRLIFQRITGLI
-473 LETVLDIHPLTTDP
+473 LETVLDIQPFTTDAE
-487 YFLQYTK
+487 FTQYTK

-501 EEVLYDGAPDLH
+501 EECLYQSAPELT
-513 FLLRSDQ
+513 FLLKQDVT
-520 QFQFNRKNMFALIRN
+520 FNFNRKNIFVLIRT
-535 AYDRASLYTQRFMEI
+535 AYEMARLYTERFNDI
-550 RENFE
+550 RENYE
-555 IDNSTDPAV
+555 IDATTDPED
-564 LDTERDL
+564 LSSERDL
-571 QVLRAYCDRY
+571 TALRNYCDRY
-581 CNNLRALDG
+581 CNNVRALDG
-590 ILEYVYLGQLKLTQT
+590 ILDHVFLGLLKLGQSG
-605 NFKDTVTPVCS
+605 FKDAVTPVCQ
-616 RLQNVLATY
+616 RLQSVLAVY
-625 LPKLAEEETTRLY
+625 LPQLAEEETTKLY
-638 EEAQDFFGRICYEP
+638 EEAQDFYGRIGYEP
-652 HETLEIVAHI
+652 QTTLQLVAHI
-662 RFLDQCS
+662 RFLDNCHQ
-669 SELDEIFD
+669 ELDELFLV
-677 GIDYVHDLLLIIKDF
+677 IDYIHDLLIIIKDF
-692 GIPIEDQAKEDYMD
+692 NIPIDDERKEDYMD
-706 TEDYLNRTRETLE
+706 TEDYLNRTRETLG
-719 EIREKRQEFINRLE
+719 EILEKRQDFINQLDE
-733 DAMQDDIA
+733 VMQDDINA
-741 TLKEEI
+741 LKEDI
-747 HEVAIEALQPWLL
+747 HEVAIEAIEEWLL
-760 DANSN
+760 MSKSDRTKVNA
-765 RLSVTNKLDDLLES
+765 KLDDLLS
-779 LNKCRERA
+779 RMNACRERA
-787 DEFLGYQKEFQID
+787 DELIGYQKEFQID
-800 LTMYEEMANGF
+800 LTMYEEMDSGF
-811 YDIRMRQNL
+811 YDIRQRQNL
-820 YRTWSDWEESLA
+820 YKTLIDWEEALTSWLVSDFNSLPV
-832 EWIAADFGTLTVN
+832 ADMI
-845 DLVELNAKTIKNCLQ
+845 ELNLKTIKNCMQ
-860 FQKYLPDNNIVPVL
+860 FQKYLPQNDIVPVL
-874 FKSAEAF
+874 QKSAEDF
-881 REKLPVIG
+881 KEKLPVIG

-896 RARHWAEIEDLLNR
+896 RARHWTEIEDLLAR
-910 KFFQEKD
+910 KFFQEPN
-917 IKIQTYEDVHAFDD
+917 IKISTYEESHAFDD
-931 VNIGEAL
+931 EANAEAL

-946 GEVQLENMLKAI
+946 GETQLENMLKAI
-958 EATWKETELSIVS
+958 ETMWKETELSIVP
-971 HHDAKDV
+971 HHDQKDV
-978 FILAGTEELQAV
+978 FLLAGTEELQAV
-990 LDDSNVNIN
+990 LDDANVNIN

-1010 KGKVNEWINAMDQFS
+1010 KARVDEWIAALDQFG
-1025 KTFESWM
+1025 KTFEAWM

-1054 PHEAK
+1054 PNEAK
-1059 MFFTVDKSFKE
+1059 MFNQVDKNFKE
-1070 TVRQAKKVA
+1070 IVRQAKKVA

-1086 SVEVHKV
+1086 SVEVYDMLV
-1093 LLENNRLLD
+1093 EDNRLLD
-1102 LISRGLEAYLEVK
+1102 AISRGLEAYLEVK

-1160 TKEGGDGKMVATNDI
+1160 QKEGGDGKMIPTNDI
-1175 VAFLSP
+1175 IAFLSP

-1203 KVEEAMFVAD
+1203 KVEDAMFVSV
-1213 KRYMRFGYQCYP
+1213 KRYMRFGYQCYG
-1225 AKEREEWFQDHPN
+1225 AKERDEWFQDHPN

-1247 QWAADIHRIYEG
+1247 QWAADIHRIFEG
-1259 KERNPL
+1259 KEKTAIS
-1265 NIIEKM
+1265 IIEKM
-1271 GKFEV
+1271 TKFEV
-1276 KCLKDLGAL
+1276 KCLQDLGAL
-1285 AALTRKSISSLLRK
+1285 AALTRKNITSLLRK
-1299 VLCALI
+1299 ILCALI

-1313 SVRMLIEKE
+1313 SVRMLIEKG
-1322 VCKATDFNWLKMLRF
+1322 VWSPNDFNWLKMLRF
-1337 YWADETES
+1337 YWAIETET
-1345 VYSRMAAA
+1345 VFSRMAAA

-1472 MRVKRF
+1472 MKVKRF
-1478 VFEGREIK
+1478 MFEGREIK

-1532 LYSEGFEDPKILA
+1532 LYSEGFENPKILA

-1582 KRASP
+1582 KRAAP
-1587 DQREDITLI
+1587 NQQEDITLI

-1626 ELPDSQHPHLEE
+1626 DLRDSQHPHLEA
-1638 SLRLGLRQKNL
+1638 SLRIGLRQKNL
-1649 QAVPTTIR
+1649 QPVPTTIR
-1657 KCLQLYETMCVRW
+1657 KCIQLYETMCVRW
-1670 GVMLVGP
+1670 GVMTVGP

-1698 NEVQDPNFRPVVIQ
+1698 NEVPDPNFRPVVIQ
-1712 TMNPKAVTM
+1712 TMNPKAVSM

-1729 PKTLEWQD
+1729 AKTLEWQD

-1742 AVRTATT
+1742 AVRTATLV
-1749 IEDEIHQWIMCDGP
+1749 EEEIHQWIMCDGP

-1816 GMVYVDPGDLGWM
+1816 GMVYVDPGDLGWI
-1829 PLIDTWREVDM
+1829 PLVDTWREVDM
-1840 RHKLPAPLAEFCY
+1840 SKKLTPALDEFLY
-1853 QLFVGHFDK
+1853 QLFIGYFEK
-1862 ALKIERKRAVY
+1862 ALKIERKRASY
-1873 TIHQVLNSKVRLCCE
+1873 TIHQVLGSKVRLCCS
-1888 LISSQLEAVKWTPLA
+1888 LISSQLEGVKWSTLA
-1903 EVQAKELLTKIFAWA
+1903 DEPAKNLITKIFAWC
-1918 VLWAVAS
+1918 VLWAIAS
-1925 NLKDAEKVSF
+1925 NLKDAEKLSF
-1935 EEQWSRA
+1935 EDFWGRA
-1942 ISQHPNMSLPNYSM
+1942 MAVHPNMDMPPRTL
-1956 WNYRIDL
+1956 WNYRVDL
-1963 EKMDWGNWLDIM
+1963 ETNDWGGWNEIMPKFKFRSDI
-1975 AKFVFD
+1975 
-1981 PETSYYDMQV
+1981 SYYDMQV
-1991 PTVDTTKYGYVSD
+1991 PTVDTTKYGYVAD
-2004 LLFKRGMPVMF
+2004 LLFKRDFPVMV

-2034 SEGRVIPVI
+2034 AEGKVIPVV

-2051 SVRTQEMIEGPLEK
+2051 SMRTQEMIEGPLEK
-2065 RKKTQLGAPV
+2065 RKRTQLGAPV
-2075 GKTVIVFID
+2075 GKTVIIFID

-2090 LDTYGASPA
+2090 LDTYGSQPA

-2104 QFLDFKGFYD
+2104 QYLDFKGFYD
-2114 REKLY
+2114 REKLF
-2119 WKEILDVVLGC
+2119 WKDILDVVLGC

-2140 PLTPRFVRHFA
+2140 LLTPRFVRHFA

-2165 IFNGILRGFLQTFSS
+2165 IFNGILLGFLQTFS
-2180 AVRNLSEAMV
+2180 AAIRALSESIV
-2190 NACVDVYMRVANVM
+2190 HACVDVYMRVTKIM

-2228 QASNLNYN
+2228 QANNMYYN
-2236 QENQILRLFYHETTR
+2236 MENQILRLFYHETTR
-2251 VFHDRLIDHDDKQLF
+2251 VFHDRLINTEDKAIFQG
-2266 KSLMRDVCLE
+2266 LMNDVCKY
-2276 HFDRP
+2276 HFERE
-2281 VIDDAEPPIL
+2281 VVGREEPAIL

-2298 GKPKN
+2298 GKPKH
-2303 ERIYDEI
+2303 ERIYEEVKDHA
-2310 RDQGKLESVL
+2310 KLESVL
-2320 NDYIADYNTVAV
+2320 NDYIADYNSMSS
-2332 GKQMHLIL
+2332 GKYMKLIL

-2407 LYRIAGIENQ
+2407 LYRIGGIDNQ

-2448 LFEGDEFEKVILD
+2448 LFEGDEYEKVILD
-2461 ARDGCNEFRKDDLCT
+2461 ARDACNESKKDESCP
-2476 RDDIYKFF
+2476 RDEIYKFF

-2540 TKITPNMEDRVS
+2540 TKIAPNMNERVA

-2568 VKFYKEMKRHYYTTP
+2568 VRFYKEMKRHYYTTP

-2590 KLYQNLLKIKNMEII
+2590 KLYQSLLKLKTQEIV
-2605 AKRKRIANGLNKLLE
+2605 AKRKRIASGLNKLLE
-2620 TNEVIAVMGKE
+2620 TNEVIAVMQKE

-2642 SAMMKSLVDNLTRE
+2642 SAMMKGLVDNLTKE

-2667 LEDEMNAK
+2667 MEDEANAK
-2675 EKAAVAQAISEDAS
+2675 EKAAIAQAISEDAS
-2689 KDLEIAMPAL
+2689 KDLETAMPAL
-2699 REAEDALKGLTKADI
+2699 RDSEEALKGLTKADI

-2739 VKPTWASAKAI
+2739 AKPTWASAKAI

-2767 MKDETLKKVKKYIDH
+2767 MKDDVVKKVKKYIDH

-2797 KSMSMWVI
+2797 KSVSMWVI
-2805 SMDKFSK
+2805 AMDSFNK

-2826 AEAELKEVMTVLRQK
+2826 AEAELKDVMKVLRQK
-2841 QKELAAVEAKIQG
+2841 QKELAAVEAKIQS

-2889 LSDEQVRWRETV
+2889 LADEQVRWRETV
-2901 KNLTADLACVPGDV
+2901 KSLTADLGCVPGDV

-2926 AFSHAYRRD
+2926 AFSNQYRRE
-2935 MSALWVTK
+2935 MSQLWVDK
-2943 CQEHKIPSS
+2943 CREFSIASS
-2952 AEFNLLKVLG
+2952 KEFNLLKVLG
-2962 DPYEMR
+2962 DAYEMR

-3010 MERANNLQVIK
+3010 MEKANNLQVIK
-3021 MTDQSMM
+3021 MTDASMM

-3037 GYPVL
+3037 GHPVL
-3042 LEEINETID
+3042 LEELDETID

-3056 ILQRETYRFEGRV
+3056 ILQRETYKFEGRV
-3069 YLKLGDMV
+3069 YLKLGDQI

-3128 ELPAMEIQRNDLV
+3128 ELPAMEAQRNDLV
-3141 VKINSDKQQLLALE
+3141 VKINADKQQLLSLE

-3250 LEHPP
+3250 LEHP
-3255 LAVDLRISTLMVDE
+3255 VMTVEVRISTLMVDE
-3269 LKAIFDNISRG
+3269 LRAIYDNISRG
-3280 LFENHKII
+3280 LFENHKLI

-3299 QEGRVSEEEFLFLTR
+3299 QEGRVSEEEFSFLTR
-3314 GPVGNIRPKKQ
+3314 GAVGAVRAKAQ
-3325 PDHIK
+3325 PPGLK
-3330 MSQAEWEAC
+3330 LSQVEWDSALY
-3339 IFLEDNFGTFFGG
+3339 LEQHFKDTFSG
-3352 FTSELDKPFFI
+3352 FSDELKKPFFL
-3363 QMQENK
+3363 QLQDNK
-3369 EVFDFAKNNQPPTDK
+3369 EVFDFANTKEEPTDK
-3384 WNKRLRIFH
+3384 WNKRLHVFH
-3393 KLMFIAAFRKPRFLL
+3393 KLMFIATFRKPRFLL
-3408 NVVCY
+3408 NVVSY
-3413 LQSTVGKYFTEAS
+3413 LHSTVGKYFTEVSAS
-3426 GGTQL
+3426 GTQL
-3431 SAVYLDTSAVTPLI
+3431 STVYLDTSAVTPLI

-3458 LKFTTQM
+3458 LKFTNEM
-3465 EFTDKYY
+3465 KFTEKYY

-3485 NLIEKSLRLGH
+3485 SLIDKSLRLGH

-3506 TSFMQTLESIVRNL
+3506 TSWMRVLETVVRNL

-3535 SSMPI
+3535 SSMPS

-3557 PPKGIKANVLGAM
+3557 PPKGIKANVIGALS
-3570 TDLKPDFF
+3570 DLKTDFF
-3578 EQHIQNGHW
+3578 EQHIQNGTW

-3634 DRQVLD
+3634 NREVKAD
-3640 EIPWEAILYINGD
+3640 IPWEAILYINGD

-3669 RTILTIFSSKRI
+3669 RTILTIFSSERI
-3681 IQPEY
+3681 IQPDY

-3695 RDPRKKTL
+3695 RDPQGKTL
-3703 LEYTAYVQGF
+3703 KEYATFVLGF

-3732 QTKETAFFIS
+3732 QTKETEFFIN

-3749 RSAADEGQAA
+3749 RSAADEGQAM
-3759 ENEICQ
+3759 ENDLCQ
-3765 QTITRIQKALATKIK
+3765 QIIAHIQSSLTNKIQ
-3780 REPIHDTLSMLD
+3780 REPIHDTLTVLD
-3792 SKGQVPSLTIVL
+3792 NKGQMPSLTTVL
-3804 MQEIDRFNI
+3804 VQEIDRFNI
-3813 ALGIIHDS
+3813 ALGIVHDS
-3821 MTNLSKAIKGLVVM
+3821 LSNLSKAIKGIVVM
-3835 SEELENVFKAL
+3835 SEDLELVFRAL
-3846 LSNQVPASW
+3846 LANQVPAMW
-3855 AKRCFL
+3855 AKRSFL
-3861 SIKPLPSYIA
+3861 SIKPLPNYIV

-3900 QSFLTGVLQTYARR
+3900 QSFLTGILQTYARR
-3914 RVLPIDSLKIDFD
+3914 RILPIDSLKIDFQ
-3927 VFEKELI
+3927 VIELELV
-3934 QQDFFEMHMN
+3934 QQDFFELHNAHGN
-3944 DMNDQKL
+3944 DGRL
-3951 YGNLQE
+3951 YGNLE
-3957 STDAVINVHGIFIEA
+3957 ECTDAEINVHGIFVEA
-3972 ARWDLSRGGL
+3972 ARWDLSKGGL
-3982 CDANF
+3982 TDARF
-3987 GELFCRMPV
+3987 GELYSRMPV
-3996 VRFKP
+3996 IRFMP
-4001 CLEISSVVRYEAP
+4001 CLEIGTTLRYEAP

-4024 LSTTGHSTNFILAVL
+4024 LSTTGHSTNFVLSIL
-4039 LRSHHDPEFWIMRGT
+4039 LRSKNDPEFWIMRGT
-4054 ALVSAVLENIC
+4054 ALVCAVMENVS